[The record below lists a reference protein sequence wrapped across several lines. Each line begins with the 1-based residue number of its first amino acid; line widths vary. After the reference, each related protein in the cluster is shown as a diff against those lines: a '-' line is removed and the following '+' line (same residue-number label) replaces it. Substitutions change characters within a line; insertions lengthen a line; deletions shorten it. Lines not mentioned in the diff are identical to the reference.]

1 MSINK
6 VFLSG
11 NITNDPSMRSTPA
24 GMQILEFGLAVNE
37 RRKNSQ
43 TGQWDEVPNY
53 FDARVFGNR
62 AEALSRFLT
71 KGTKVSIEGH
81 LRWSSWQD
89 KNTGQKRS
97 KIEVIVDELELM
109 SARQQQGQ
117 PQGQQYAPRQ
127 APPQMA
133 PTAPQMPQYAP
144 QQPQGYPSAM
154 PQQMAPQMAP
164 QQPVAAVPQPQMDI
178 YDEDIPFS

>member
-11 NITNDPSMRSTPA
+11 NITNDPSMRSTPG

-97 KIEVIVDELELM
+97 KIEVIVDEMELL
-109 SARQQQGQ
+109 SSRQQ
-117 PQGQQYAPRQ
+117 QGQQYAPRQ

-144 QQPQGYPSAM
+144 QSPQGYQNAM
-154 PQQMAPQMAP
+154 PQQTAPQMAP
-164 QQPVAAVPQPQMDI
+164 QQPMAAPLQQPDL
-178 YDEDIPFS
+178 YDEDIPFN